1 MHRQGHAS
9 FSQHEQ
15 NKVILLEGCP
25 TPCVA
30 GGMCM
35 SVRLGRG
42 VCCVVVLHS
51 GDLKAKQGGKA
62 HMKNT

>member
-1 MHRQGHAS
+1 MNCLRWRERVNP
-9 FSQHEQ
+9 SQHEL

-30 GGMCM
+30 CGMCV

-42 VCCVVVLHS
+42 ACCVVVLLS
-51 GDLKAKQGGKA
+51 GDLQAKQKVGRR
-62 HMKNT
+62 T